1 MRTALTITQIE
12 TLLQATIP
20 LLETELQ
27 ALPEPL
33 TRWRPAAGEWSINEV
48 IGHLIEAEE
57 RGFGGR
63 IRRIMTQPGYTC
75 EPWDPDQVACDRRD
89 NERAAPALLAELA
102 ARRAQSLALVT
113 TLSAAQLQCSAE
125 HPAVGNLRVSD
136 LLHEWVYHDRNH
148 LKQIM
153 GNLQAWIWPAMGNAQ
168 RFSQAT
174 ALHAP
179 SSAPI

>member
-1 MRTALTITQIE
+1 MRTTLTITQIE

-20 LLETELQ
+20 LLETELR
-27 ALPEPL
+27 ALPDL
-33 TRWRPAAGEWSINEV
+33 MQRWRPAAEEWSVNEV

-63 IRRIMTQPGYTC
+63 IRRILMQPGYVC
-75 EPWDPDQVACDRRD
+75 EPWDPDQVACERRD
-89 NERAAPALLAELA
+89 NEKAAAALLAELA
-102 ARRAQSLALVT
+102 ARRAQSLVLVH
-113 TLSAAQLQCSAE
+113 TLPADQLRHTAE
-125 HPAVGNLRVSD
+125 HPAVGTLSVSD

-148 LKQIM
+148 LRQIM
-153 GNLQAWIWPAMGNAQ
+153 SNLQAWLWPDMGNAQ

-174 ALHAP
+174 PLQPP